1 MTRIFTN
8 SSAPSRRTAET
19 HSQPGSKTSFL
30 AKSAVKYLLLKDR
43 SLPFN
48 TCIFVFGARWRL
60 PVGAILEFLGCAT
73 ARFFKNTHLSLRSIY
88 NSSAHI
94 YLVKALRS
102 HLRKWLYVSLDILW
116 TLFCCRHSKQCCCT
130 KLYPTHDI
138 FAVLTTIFRLNVQY
152 LEV

>member
-8 SSAPSRRTAET
+8 SSAPSRRIAET

-30 AKSAVKYLLLKDR
+30 AKSAVKYLVLKDR

-73 ARFFKNTHLSLRSIY
+73 ARFFRNTHLSLKSIY
-88 NSSAHI
+88 KQFSSHI
-94 YLVKALRS
+94 PGQSSMDASLKMIIRLSTYFMNNVLMQTQQAI
-102 HLRKWLYVSLDILW
+102 LY
-116 TLFCCRHSKQCCCT
+116 CT

-138 FAVLTTIFRLNVQY
+138 FAVLTTIFRLNVQ